1 MNNRLLIALTMS
13 FILLIVIGFSGCE
26 ELTGST
32 TLTESDILVGTW
44 MTDSYYDALT
54 LYSNGKCRKFRYDGT
69 WSLENGKLV
78 LIYSITVGKNERR
91 DIYDYYLSN
100 DNNTLTVTNI
110 ETDHTL
116 VYNRKINT

>member
-13 FILLIVIGFSGCE
+13 FILLAVVGFSGCE
-26 ELTGST
+26 ELMGST
-32 TLTESDILVGTW
+32 ALTENDILVGTW
-44 MTDSYYDALT
+44 MTDSYYDTIT

-78 LIYSITVGKNERR
+78 IMYSIAVGKEQYRY
-91 DIYDYYLSN
+91 IYDYYLSN

-116 VYNRKINT
+116 VYNRK

>member
-1 MNNRLLIALTMS
+1 MNNRLLIALTIS
-13 FILLIVIGFSGCE
+13 FILLAVVGFSGCE
-26 ELTGST
+26 ELMGST

-44 MTDSYYDALT
+44 MTDSYYDTLT

-78 LIYSITVGKNERR
+78 LKYSIAVGKNERR
-91 DIYDYYLSN
+91 DIYDYHLSN

-116 VYNRKINT
+116 VYNRK

>member
-13 FILLIVIGFSGCE
+13 FILLAVVVFSGCE

-32 TLTESDILVGTW
+32 ALTENDILVGTW
-44 MTDSYYDALT
+44 MTDSYYDTLT

-78 LIYSITVGKNERR
+78 IMYSIAVGKEQYRY
-91 DIYDYYLSN
+91 IYDYYLSN

-116 VYNRKINT
+116 VYNRK